1 MDANDQ
7 TFDYMFK
14 LLIIGKFSDWCDLQ
28 TCNWLH
34 ALILSGV
41 MMIIADI
48 TKLLSNFCVVC

>member
-48 TKLLSNFCVVC
+48 TKL